1 MLFQSWLVY
10 FLDVAIGM
18 ITGPKFWYTK
28 SFQYTQGRTDLFTP
42 TGLDSTSFSMY
53 CTIQEVYRN
62 EASVYICL
70 YLRKVVKHCTSQN
83 ATPAFECRGMDHH
96 GITYWVLL
104 NRSWSSSSSPVTKNR
119 KLRLSTRPWS
129 AAFVILLQ
137 KGKFNCLS
145 INCTNIFKI
154 ICCAEFRWNIF
165 HLIAILR

>member
-1 MLFQSWLVY
+1 MSPLVWSLVQNFDTPKVSSTHKLVPIWLQ
-10 FLDVAIGM
+10 I
-18 ITGPKFWYTK
+18 I
-28 SFQYTQGRTDLFTP
+28 
-42 TGLDSTSFSMY
+42 SFSMY
-53 CTIQEVYRN
+53 CTIHGVYRN
-62 EASVYICL
+62 EASVYICS
-70 YLRKVVKHCTSQN
+70 YLGKVVEYYTSQN

-104 NRSWSSSSSPVTKNR
+104 NCSWSSSSSPVTKNR

-137 KGKFNCLS
+137 KVKFNCLS
-145 INCTNIFKI
+145 INCTNIFKL